1 MKWAAALTLA
11 LIAWVPVTAQVTGS
25 ASAMVDALPDP
36 DKAEGR
42 QTVTELR
49 LRVFAEGKRD
59 VSEHFRLN
67 ASGYVEGL
75 LGDRGVSE
83 TVTDAVIRP
92 VDLYAEWSYPRFDI
106 RAGASRI
113 VWGRLDE
120 FQPTDVVNPIDLA
133 TFLLEGR
140 SDARLSV
147 GVVRGRVFLPGS
159 SILEAV
165 LVPAFKAGEF
175 DQLDEETSPFNVS
188 ASNVVSGF
196 SRTSDVV
203 SGFSRTITRDEPD
216 LAWRNMQ
223 GGVRFTSTASRVD
236 WGLSAYRGFR
246 SFPIVTALLTPEGT
260 SATETFPRFT
270 MIGGDFETVRG
281 RWGLRGEIAAFV
293 DDTLQEIAVPRGVAG
308 KSVDAGIGIDRRAG
322 DYRIAGD
329 ILWSWRSADDREVL
343 ILTDES
349 LRSSDV
355 TLVVAA
361 DRSFARETRTLRV
374 FGVYDPSDRTAFG
387 RVIAAVSVRDNVW
400 LEGSGGVFSG
410 TSTDVIGRLSRC
422 DFLYGR
428 LKVFF

>member
-11 LIAWVPVTAQVTGS
+11 LIAWVPVKAQVTGS
-25 ASAMVDALPDP
+25 ASAMVDVLPDP
-36 DKAEGR
+36 DKAERR

-59 VSEHFRLN
+59 VGEHFRLN

-92 VDLYAEWSYPRFDI
+92 VDLYAEWSYPRFEI

-133 TFLLEGR
+133 RFLLEGR
-140 SDARLSV
+140 GDARLSV

-159 SILEAV
+159 STLEAV

-175 DQLDEETSPFNVS
+175 DQLDGETSPFNVS

-216 LAWRNMQ
+216 LAWHNMQ

-246 SFPIVTALLTPEGT
+246 SFPIVTALVTPQGI

-281 RWGLRGEIAAFV
+281 PWGLRGEVAAFV
-293 DDTLQEIAVPRGVAG
+293 DDALQASTVPRGVSG
-308 KSVDAGIGIDRRAG
+308 KSVEAGVGLDRRAG
-322 DYRIAGD
+322 DYRVGANV
-329 ILWSWRSADDREVL
+329 LWSWRSADEVDAL
-343 ILTDES
+343 GVADES
-349 LRSSDV
+349 LHGSDV
-355 TLVVAA
+355 TLVITA
-361 DRSFARETRTLRV
+361 DRSFARETRTVRA
-374 FGVYDPSDRTAFG
+374 FGVYNPGDRTAFG

-400 LEGSGGVFSG
+400 LEGSGGVFTG